1 MSRTNGL
8 NNTTILTAS
17 GVVIGKNK
25 SIVHKKKMH
34 KVVPRLLDQSRV
46 ITKGKGYVEKINKR
60 KAVVYS

>member
-1 MSRTNGL
+1 VSRTNGL

>member
-1 MSRTNGL
+1 M
-8 NNTTILTAS
+8 NNTTVLTAS

-46 ITKGKGYVEKINKR
+46 ITKGKGYVEKINRR